1 MGLIYWGWCN
11 AYCSLGCMLGKTEEG
26 GERRCEPWDVGV
38 LVPLGRTPGHRFPFP
53 ILCTGL
59 CYKPAILTSEGRGP
73 LWEGDTI
80 RSWNSC
86 VQSVSL
92 GAHCEPSEVFFEWAN
107 RRRNEWVRQEGQEM
121 TRGVWS
127 LLTVWRLSRLEL
139 LYSFFFQC
147 YWHPAVRKFKVYST
161 EIWLT

>member
-1 MGLIYWGWCN
+1 MKVKSESEVAQLCPTLSDPMDYSPPASSIIGFSRREYWSGVPLRSWFL
-11 AYCSLGCMLGKTEEG
+11 SLGGNWPPPRDGLRYELSPVGGARWSNLRVSRSNTTE
-26 GERRCEPWDVGV
+26 RLNNSAWCRLVGN
-38 LVPLGRTPGHRFPFP
+38 
-53 ILCTGL
+53 C
-59 CYKPAILTSEGRGP
+59 
-73 LWEGDTI
+73 WM
-80 RSWNSC
+80 
-86 VQSVSL
+86 
-92 GAHCEPSEVFFEWAN
+92 N